1 MPELKRSHKK
11 RNRPKSNG
19 PGRGYHGRRPDHF
32 GQKPAPIPPCER
44 LFTICLVDSSGVVS
58 RKQWRAVDLEQALIK
73 AGNFFSAFYDLANMT
88 LRAE

>member
-1 MPELKRSHKK
+1 
-11 RNRPKSNG
+11 
-19 PGRGYHGRRPDHF
+19 
-32 GQKPAPIPPCER
+32 
-44 LFTICLVDSSGVVS
+44 VDSSGVVS